1 MSHRAAL
8 QKLNGN
14 TTWIW
19 PPGAAGGKS
28 KPSSDREELDSP
40 SREKEILTGSL
51 ETTQGH
57 SAGSLW
63 PRHTSN
69 SEGQRKDRG
78 VGQPKILQAP
88 PRQENRCKLW
98 WANARQVESH
108 LDKQLT
114 QGVQTS
120 LRPSFK
126 HIESREHGREL
137 MGPRG
142 GPSQRGP
149 LEWMGPLKRRWVN
162 YLHLSLIDHCFPRR
176 NQ

>member
-1 MSHRAAL
+1 MEIQPGFGHQELLEGRANLAA
-8 QKLNGN
+8 
-14 TTWIW
+14 TVRSWILH
-19 PPGAAGGKS
+19 PGRRKS
-28 KPSSDREELDSP
+28 
-40 SREKEILTGSL
+40 SL
-51 ETTQGH
+51 AVWRLHKDTVLEACGQG
-57 SAGSLW
+57 
-63 PRHTSN
+63 